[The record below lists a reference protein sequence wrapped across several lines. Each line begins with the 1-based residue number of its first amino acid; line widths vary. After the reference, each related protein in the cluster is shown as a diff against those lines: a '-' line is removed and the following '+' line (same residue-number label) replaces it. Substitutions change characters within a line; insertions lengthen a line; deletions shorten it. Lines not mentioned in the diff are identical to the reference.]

1 MLTSVSVELR
11 FMRYTSSGLSKMN
24 IRWYLISIIFVF
36 IFNWNNVNCKLID
49 LDYFPK
55 HYRNLNKSEKS
66 LRALNSNHNDLSVGD
81 TCGGLFRERQV
92 IIQSPRYPNFY
103 PKNIHCEYK
112 FYSPFVCTSEF
123 HIQFLDFQLES
134 SLTCSKDRLSIGSDE
149 KLCGQIIGIMKYKAM
164 NGFLQINFT
173 TDATIEN
180 KGFKLLVSR
189 LPCTTAD
196 NEIEIN
202 FNERTSTVVS
212 PITISPYTGEAQTVS
227 YPPRLDPIGIPTS
240 AVGREQHVPSIP
252 MKPFHHVENVPVT
265 SNYKPVC
272 LSRRWPNRVPHN
284 NIISTRTLPSCCINV
299 YNQKRFYII
308 SPGFPNSAA
317 DNYNDCL
324 YFIEPSQPNI
334 CRLRIEFRYFY
345 LGNWQNRQCTQN
357 FIEIDGQR
365 FCGCKTGSVY
375 YSHWSS
381 APKSIRFSNVAG
393 FRGEIQGFV
402 LDIFQEECP
411 IRLSHSAIQWQ
422 PQHYQV
428 SSNDPKRCS
437 AKFLSWLQFNTNHAL
452 LAKSVCIR
460 NNMNSRFG

>member
-1 MLTSVSVELR
+1 MFRWTFISV
-11 FMRYTSSGLSKMN
+11 
-24 IRWYLISIIFVF
+24 IFVF
-36 IFNWNNVNCKLID
+36 IFNWNNVNCQLID

-66 LRALNSNHNDLSVGD
+66 LKALNSNHNDLSFGD
-81 TCGGLFRERQV
+81 SCGGLFRERQV
-92 IIQSPRYPNFY
+92 IMQSPRYPNFY

-134 SLTCSKDRLSIGSDE
+134 SLTCSKDHLSIGSDE
-149 KLCGQIIGIMKYKAM
+149 KLCGQVIGIMKYKAM

-180 KGFKLLVSR
+180 KGFKLLVTR

-202 FNERTSTVVS
+202 VNEHSSIVASPKTIAPSYTEVRTT
-212 PITISPYTGEAQTVS
+212 E
-227 YPPRLDPIGIPTS
+227 IPTS
-240 AVGREQHVPSIP
+240 AVGREQHLPSIP
-252 MKPFHHVENVPVT
+252 KKSFHVENVPVT

-272 LSRRWPNRVPHN
+272 LSETQHNGWRPNRLPHN
-284 NIISTRTLPSCCINV
+284 NIIPTRTLPSCCLNV

-308 SPGFPNSAA
+308 SPRFSNSA
-317 DNYNDCL
+317 DYYNDCL
-324 YFIEPSQPNI
+324 YFIDRSQPNI
-334 CRLRIEFRYFY
+334 CRLRIEFKYFL
-345 LGNWQNRQCTQN
+345 LGNWQNRRCTQH

-381 APKSIRFSNVAG
+381 VPKSIRFSIAAG
-393 FRGEIQGFV
+393 FRSGIQGFV

-411 IRLSHSAIQWQ
+411 IRSTHSAIQWQ
-422 PQHYQV
+422 PQNYQV
-428 SSNDPKRCS
+428 SIDDPNRCS
-437 AKFLSWLQFNTNHAL
+437 AKFLSWIQFNTNHAL

-460 NNMNSRFG
+460 NNMNSRFGK

>member
-1 MLTSVSVELR
+1 M
-11 FMRYTSSGLSKMN
+11 F
-24 IRWYLISIIFVF
+24 RWNLISVIFVF
-36 IFNWNNVNCKLID
+36 IFNWNCNVNCQPID
-49 LDYFPK
+49 LDYFPT
-55 HYRNLNKSEKS
+55 HYRNLNKSEKT

-81 TCGGLFRERQV
+81 SCGGLFRERQV
-92 IIQSPRYPNFY
+92 IIQSPRYPKFY
-103 PKNIHCEYK
+103 PKNIHCEYR

-134 SLTCSKDRLSIGSDE
+134 SLTCSKDRLTIGTDE
-149 KLCGQIIGIMKYKAM
+149 KLCGQVIGIMKYKAM

-196 NEIEIN
+196 NEIETN
-202 FNERTSTVVS
+202 FNEHSSTVVT
-212 PITISPYTGEAQTVS
+212 PITIAPYTEVHTTE
-227 YPPRLDPIGIPTS
+227 IPTS
-240 AVGREQHVPSIP
+240 AVGWEHHLPSIP
-252 MKPFHHVENVPVT
+252 KKPFQVENVPVT

-272 LSRRWPNRVPHN
+272 LSQTQHNGWPPNRVPHN
-284 NIISTRTLPSCCINV
+284 NIIPTRTLKLPSCCINV
-299 YNQKRFYII
+299 YNQKRLYII
-308 SPGFPNSAA
+308 SPGFPNTA
-317 DNYNDCL
+317 DYYNDCL
-324 YFIEPSQPNI
+324 YFIERYQPNI
-334 CRLRIEFRYFY
+334 CRLRIEFKFFL

-393 FRGEIQGFV
+393 FRGGIQGFI

-422 PQHYQV
+422 PQNYQD
-428 SSNDPKRCS
+428 SIDDPNRCS
-437 AKFLSWLQFNTNHAL
+437 ANFLSWIQFNTNHAL

-460 NNMNSRFG
+460 NNMNSRYGK